1 MNKRI
6 YFIFI
11 AASFALLVSAP
22 GRLAYG
28 LVLIVEMNLLVL
40 ASASFAAFVRRFEFG
55 NLRKVVMLS
64 FVIFATVL
72 FRQILILF
80 SPVIALT
87 LGFVIFLPPVS
98 VFLFGNVFAER
109 TPYPSD
115 ALRQSLVFSAF
126 ALVFFFLRDLLGFGT
141 ISFPMPNGIGEARF
155 FDSRSTAFCSLFASV
170 PGALLLVVLCMAALL
185 TVQRKMNIIE
195 KSEGEYEID

>member
-155 FDSRSTAFCSLFASV
+155 FDSHSTAFCSLFASV

-195 KSEGEYEID
+195 KSEGEYEIG

>member
-11 AASFALLVSAP
+11 AASFALLVSAS

-64 FVIFATVL
+64 FVIFATVF

-195 KSEGEYEID
+195 KSEGEYEIG

>member
-109 TPYPSD
+109 TPIPSD

-141 ISFPMPNGIGEARF
+141 ISFPLPNGIGEARF
-155 FDSRSTAFCSLFASV
+155 FDARSTAFCSLFASV

-195 KSEGEYEID
+195 KSEGEYEIA

>member
-98 VFLFGNVFAER
+98 VFLFGNVFAEK

-126 ALVFFFLRDLLGFGT
+126 ALVFFFLRELLGFGT

-185 TVQRKMNIIE
+185 TVQRRMNIIE

>member
-1 MNKRI
+1 MNKSI

-11 AASFALLVSAP
+11 AASFALLVSAS

-40 ASASFAAFVRRFEFG
+40 ASVAFAAFVKRFEFG

-72 FRQILILF
+72 FRQILVFF
-80 SPVIALT
+80 SPVIVLT

>member
-126 ALVFFFLRDLLGFGT
+126 ALVFFFLRELLGFGT

-195 KSEGEYEID
+195 KSEGEYEIG

>member
-1 MNKRI
+1 MNKRT

-11 AASFALLVSAP
+11 AASFALLVSSP
-22 GRLAYG
+22 GRFAYG
-28 LVLIVEMNLLVL
+28 LVLIIEMNALVL
-40 ASASFAAFVRRFEFG
+40 ASSAFSIFVNRFELG
-55 NLRKVVMLS
+55 NLHNVITLS
-64 FVIFATVL
+64 FVVFSTVL

-98 VFLFGNVFAER
+98 VFLFGSVFAESLAS
-109 TPYPSD
+109 PFD

-141 ISFPMPNGIGEARF
+141 ISVPVPNGIGEARF

-170 PGALLLVVLCMAALL
+170 PGALLLAVLCMAALL

-195 KSEGEYEID
+195 KSEGEYEIG

>member
-55 NLRKVVMLS
+55 NLRKVVMLL

>member
-11 AASFALLVSAP
+11 AASFALLVSAS

-195 KSEGEYEID
+195 KSEGEYEIG

>member
-55 NLRKVVMLS
+55 NLRKVVMLL

-98 VFLFGNVFAER
+98 VFLFGNVFAEN
-109 TPYPSD
+109 TPIPSD

-126 ALVFFFLRDLLGFGT
+126 ALVFFFLRELLGFGT

-155 FDSRSTAFCSLFASV
+155 FDARSTAFCSLFASV

>member
-1 MNKRI
+1 MNKRT

-11 AASFALLVSAP
+11 AASFALLVPSP
-22 GRLAYG
+22 GRFAYG
-28 LVLIVEMNLLVL
+28 LVLIVEMNALVL
-40 ASASFAAFVRRFEFG
+40 ASAAFSIFVNRFELG
-55 NLRKVVMLS
+55 NLHNVITLS
-64 FVIFATVL
+64 FVVFSTVL

-98 VFLFGNVFAER
+98 VFLFGSVFAESLAS
-109 TPYPSD
+109 PFD

-141 ISFPMPNGIGEARF
+141 ISVPVPNGIGEARF

-195 KSEGEYEID
+195 KSEGEYEIG

>member
-126 ALVFFFLRDLLGFGT
+126 ALVFFFLRELLGFGT

-155 FDSRSTAFCSLFASV
+155 FDSHSTAFCSLFASV

-195 KSEGEYEID
+195 KSEGEYEIG

>member
-80 SPVIALT
+80 SPVIVLT

-115 ALRQSLVFSAF
+115 AFRQSLVFSAF

-195 KSEGEYEID
+195 KSEGEYEIG

>member
-195 KSEGEYEID
+195 KSEGEYEIG

>member
-11 AASFALLVSAP
+11 AASFALLVSAS

-64 FVIFATVL
+64 FVIFATVF

-87 LGFVIFLPPVS
+87 LGLVIFLPPVS

-141 ISFPMPNGIGEARF
+141 ISFPMPNGLGEARF

-195 KSEGEYEID
+195 KSEGEYEIG

>member
-40 ASASFAAFVRRFEFG
+40 ASVSFAAFVRRFEFG
-55 NLRKVVMLS
+55 NLRKVVMLL
-64 FVIFATVL
+64 FVIFTTVL

-98 VFLFGNVFAER
+98 VFHFGNVFAER

-126 ALVFFFLRDLLGFGT
+126 ALVFFFLRELLGFGT

-195 KSEGEYEID
+195 KSEGEYEIG

>member
-1 MNKRI
+1 
-6 YFIFI
+6 
-11 AASFALLVSAP
+11 
-22 GRLAYG
+22 
-28 LVLIVEMNLLVL
+28 
-40 ASASFAAFVRRFEFG
+40 
-55 NLRKVVMLS
+55 
-64 FVIFATVL
+64 VL

>member
-72 FRQILILF
+72 FRQILIFF

-155 FDSRSTAFCSLFASV
+155 FDSHSTAFCSLFASV

-195 KSEGEYEID
+195 KSEGEYEIG